1 MCLSQPSPPK
11 PPPMPSPPTAA
22 NPDIQAGNASA
33 RARAVAAGNLQTILT
48 GPQGLTAPA
57 AAAPKTLLGS

>member
-1 MCLSQPSPPK
+1 
-11 PPPMPSPPTAA
+11 MPSPPTAA